1 MSIEYPNIMTECNV
15 DTNVV
20 SYLMHGAVNHQSTC
34 NDVAK
39 TIQLKFRDRFAIGI
53 IDDDKRGVA
62 YLNECETITSSK
74 HLRVFKHHELHHYMI
89 TVGPAMDGFL
99 WDCAKE
105 QKANPNKYNLPTE
118 WDAFKARMK
127 KKTSNAD
134 PDIRALVKAISG
146 NLELVAFQKLLLYL
160 KDNTYQSKRDDI
172 VRIFE

>member
-39 TIQLKFRDRFAIGI
+39 TIRLKFRDRFAIGI
-53 IDDDKRGVA
+53 IDDDKWGVA
-62 YLNECETITSSK
+62 YLNECEAITSSK
-74 HLRVFKHHELHHYMI
+74 HLHLFKHHELHHYMI
-89 TVGPAMDGFL
+89 TVRPAMDGFI
-99 WDCAKE
+99 WDCAEELSISPKE
-105 QKANPNKYNLPTE
+105 FNLPAE
-118 WDAFKARMK
+118 FGAFKKRMK
-127 KKTSNAD
+127 TKTSNKD
-134 PDIRALVKAISG
+134 PDIRRLVKAVSG

-160 KDNTYQSKRDDI
+160 KDNSYQSKRDDI

>member
-39 TIQLKFRDRFAIGI
+39 TIRTRFHDRFAIGI

-62 YLNECETITSSK
+62 YLNECEAITSSK
-74 HLRVFKHHELHHYMI
+74 HLRVFKHHDLHHYMI

-99 WDCAKE
+99 WDWAKE
-105 QKANPNKYNLPTE
+105 QKANPNKCNLPTE

-127 KKTSNAD
+127 KKTSNTD
-134 PDIRALVKAISG
+134 PDIRRLVKAISG

-160 KDNTYQSKRDDI
+160 KDNTYQAKRDDI